1 MKKIAAFWNRLPRA
15 LRTLIQ
21 IIAIFLCLALAYLAA
36 GSPAF
41 TKEMEYRQL
50 EKCYMLGPCTILG
63 TETVSSDSHKKVMIG
78 KDKTHLM
85 LCPYT
90 DGEELGYFSPIFREK
105 HGDLTLLAAWDAEN
119 DRIGIELENNFHLP
133 IVLFDEHPE
142 AVRAEVE
149 FTMYAPAEQSASGYK
164 YDFFLESTRTTDG
177 YFYFE
182 IEHKANTNQLY
193 TNMLR
198 GIAYI
203 SHGFGGNNIIEPTE
217 PITVRLY
224 DQNDRL
230 IVDEIIYFRSITAD
244 SFRP

>member
-1 MKKIAAFWNRLPRA
+1 MKKIATFWNRLPRA

-21 IIAIFLCLALAYLAA
+21 IIAILLCLVIAYLAA
-36 GSPAF
+36 GSPAL

-50 EKCYMLGPCTILG
+50 EKAYMLGPCTILG
-63 TETVSSDSHKKVMIG
+63 TETLSSNSHKKVMIG
-78 KDKTHLM
+78 KDETHLM

-90 DGEELGYFSPIFREK
+90 DGEELGRFSPIFREK
-105 HGDLTLLAAWDAEN
+105 HGNLTLLAAWDAHN
-119 DRIGIELENNFHLP
+119 DILKTDPEDNFHLP
-133 IVLFDEHPE
+133 VILFDEYPE

-149 FTMYAPAEQSASGYK
+149 FTMYAPAEQAPNGYK

-182 IEHKANTNQLY
+182 IEHKANTNPLY

-203 SHGFGGNNIIEPTE
+203 SHGFGGENLIEPTE
-217 PITVRLY
+217 PISVRLY
-224 DQNDRL
+224 DKNDQL
-230 IVDEIIYFRSITAD
+230 IVDEIIYFRDITAD
-244 SFRP
+244 QKRP